1 MSSSPVP
8 VSVTAHQKAA
18 ELEIQFDDGLSFRI
32 PFELMRVY
40 SPSAEVRGHGVG
52 QEVLQYGKRGV
63 TITQIEPIGHYA
75 IKPTFSDGHASGLFS
90 WDYLYFLGSRQDE
103 LWKTYEARLQ
113 AAGLGRDPA
122 PDLTV

>member
-1 MSSSPVP
+1 
-8 VSVTAHQKAA
+8 
-18 ELEIQFDDGLSFRI
+18 
-32 PFELMRVY
+32 
-40 SPSAEVRGHGVG
+40 
-52 QEVLQYGKRGV
+52 LQYGKRGV